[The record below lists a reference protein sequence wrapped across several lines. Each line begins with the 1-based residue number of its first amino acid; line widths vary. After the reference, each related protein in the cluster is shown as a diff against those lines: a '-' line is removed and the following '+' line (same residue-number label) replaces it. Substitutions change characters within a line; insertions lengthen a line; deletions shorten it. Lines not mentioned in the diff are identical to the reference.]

1 MKNLC
6 NKLQE
11 GIKMSKSIIKK
22 KKKKY
27 GKILLIAK
35 SELNSIEVLISKTFI
50 DSVVSH
56 NEFVF

>member
-11 GIKMSKSIIKK
+11 GIKKSKSIIKK
-22 KKKKY
+22 KKKKH
-27 GKILLIAK
+27 GKILLLAK
-35 SELNSIEVLISKTFI
+35 SELNSVEVLISKTFI